1 MDSETRTDL
10 MTAMRGEAFAYA
22 KYLLFAAQARR
33 QGLPEVADLFERTA
47 QVEYL
52 EHFAEEAELYGLV
65 SDVAGNLRDAIVGEA
80 VEVETMYRAFAEHAA
95 AVGDQAAAARFVEI
109 RDDEAAHQQAFE
121 EALQQVEAEPVHA

>member
-22 KYLLFAAQARR
+22 KYLLFADQARR

-65 SDVAGNLRDAIVGEA
+65 GNVADNLRDAIVGET
-80 VEVETMYRAFAEHAA
+80 VEVETMYRVFAEHAD
-95 AVGDQAAAARFVEI
+95 AVGDDAVAAWFAEI
-109 RDDEAAHQQAFE
+109 RGDEAAHQQAFE
-121 EALQQVEAEPVHA
+121 QALQHVEAASMHV